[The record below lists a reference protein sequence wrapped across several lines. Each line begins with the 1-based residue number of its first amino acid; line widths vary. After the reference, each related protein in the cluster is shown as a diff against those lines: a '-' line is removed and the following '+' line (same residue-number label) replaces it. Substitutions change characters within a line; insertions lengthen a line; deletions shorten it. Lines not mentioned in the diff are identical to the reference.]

1 MAISVSGTTITF
13 NDATTQTT
21 AAVPGGNY
29 VLTTFTSSGTW
40 TKPTG
45 LKAVKVTVIG
55 AGGNGGN
62 ANPSGQKGRH
72 GGGGGGAIKYISAPS
87 IPGPVTVTVGTAPS
101 KTSSYGPFVSATGGS
116 NGAPNSGPFGTTA
129 GGSGS
134 GGDINV
140 SGGPGIG
147 SQSGGIPGAP
157 EGSTAYPGVSGAG
170 AFAFGGFGIAGI
182 VNTSGGGA
190 AGTNGVVYG
199 GGATGGVTANASP
212 DNRPG
217 GTGAAGIV
225 FVEEFY

>member
-13 NDATTQTT
+13 NDNTTQTT

-40 TKPTG
+40 TKPSG

-62 ANPSGQKGRH
+62 AQPSLQKGRH
-72 GGGGGGAIKYISAPS
+72 GGGGGGAIKYISAPT

-101 KTSSYGPFVSATGGS
+101 KTSSYGAFVSATGGS
-116 NGAPNSGPFGTTA
+116 NGSPNTGAFGTTA

-147 SQSGGIPGAP
+147 SQLGTIPGTAP
-157 EGSTAYPGVSGAG
+157 EQPGYPGISGAG
-170 AFAFGGFGIAGI
+170 AFAFGGFGVAGI
-182 VNTSGGGA
+182 VSTAGSGA
-190 AGTNGVVYG
+190 VGTNGVLYG
-199 GGATGGVTANASP
+199 GGATGGFTGGTSP

-217 GTGAAGIV
+217 GTGASGIV
-225 FVEEFY
+225 IVEEFY

>member
-1 MAISVSGTTITF
+1 MPISVSGTTITF

-29 VLTTFTSSGTW
+29 VMTTFTSSGTW
-40 TKPTG
+40 TKPSG
-45 LKAVKVTVIG
+45 LKSVKVTVIG

-62 ANPSGQKGRH
+62 AQPSANKGRH
-72 GGGGGGAIKYISAPS
+72 GGGGGGAIKYISAPA

-116 NGAPNSGPFGTTA
+116 NGTPNTGPFGTTA

-147 SQSGGIPGAP
+147 SQSGTIPGAP
-157 EGSTAYPGVSGAG
+157 EGGSSYPGISGAG

-182 VNTSGGGA
+182 VNSAGSGA
-190 AGTNGVVYG
+190 AGTNGVAYG
-199 GGATGGVTANASP
+199 GGATGGVTANAAP

-225 FVEEFY
+225 IVEEFY